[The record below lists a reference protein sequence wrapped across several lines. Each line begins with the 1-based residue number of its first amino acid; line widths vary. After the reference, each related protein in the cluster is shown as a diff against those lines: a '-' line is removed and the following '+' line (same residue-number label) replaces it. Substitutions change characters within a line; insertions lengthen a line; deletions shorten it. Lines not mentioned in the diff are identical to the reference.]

1 MEKLGNR
8 IVTDLVRN
16 YYKNTRGLAPDK
28 VEQREFGFGTFD
40 ERVAFRHVAFK
51 NAGELEKYL
60 VENAPLYADY
70 SAAYYKFPD
79 ARPMEKK
86 SWLGSELR
94 FDIDSTDLQTPCK
107 AEHGNG
113 WICERCLDA
122 VKEETLKL
130 IEKFLLD
137 DFGFEE
143 NEIEINF
150 SGNRGYHVHVQRQS
164 VMGLN
169 ANARNEI
176 GDYIKGNGLDIKNLF
191 PELEERGSLSG
202 PSLKDRGWGHKIAR
216 GFVRMIDDED
226 ELIKNGLE
234 KKVARKFKGNKALV
248 EMGLK
253 NGNWDMMRIPKKMEV
268 IPQIVHSIVDKTS
281 VKIDENVTKDPSHL
295 MRLPNSIN
303 GSSGLIALKIQTI
316 KALEKFDPM
325 HEAVAFRHGKLKVI
339 AGSKHKLSIEGQE
352 FGPFDNKA
360 AILPTAAAVYLYLKG
375 LANIIDTA

>member
-1 MEKLGNR
+1 MEKLGNM

-28 VEQREFGFGTFD
+28 VEEREFGFGTFD

-51 NAGELEKYL
+51 NTGELEKYL
-60 VENAPLYADY
+60 AENAPLYADY
-70 SAAYYKFPD
+70 SAAYYRFPD

-130 IEKFLLD
+130 IGKFLIEDL
-137 DFGFEE
+137 GFEE
-143 NEIEINF
+143 KEIEINF
-150 SGNRGYHVHVQRQS
+150 SGNRGYHVHVLRQS

-176 GDYIKGNGLDIKNLF
+176 SDYIKGNGLDLKDLF
-191 PELEERGSLSG
+191 PELEARGGLIG
-202 PSLKDRGWGHKIAR
+202 PSLKDKGWRYKIAH
-216 GFVRMIDDED
+216 GFARMLDDED
-226 ELIKNGLE
+226 ELVKNGFE
-234 KKVARKFKGNKALV
+234 KRVARKFKNSKALV

-268 IPQIVHSIVDKTS
+268 IPQVVHSIVDKTS
-281 VKIDENVTKDPSHL
+281 VKIDDNVTKDPSHL

-303 GSSGLIALKIQTI
+303 GSSGLIALKIQSI

-325 HEAVAFRHGKLKVI
+325 REAVAFRHGKLKVI
-339 AGSKHKLSIEGQE
+339 AGSKHKLAIDGQE

-360 AILPTAAAVYLYLKG
+360 ATLPTAAAVYLYLKG